1 MNNIFA
7 ERLKKAM
14 EQKNMKQIDL
24 VKKAAEQGVKL
35 GKSHVSQYLSGKT
48 TPRSEILNFL
58 AATLGVE
65 TEWLKG
71 TDVSVDTLKK
81 EANEAGIQ
89 MENMKFDYNY
99 NNMKENTRETVE
111 EVQVREFKKS
121 SKLNNVLYDVRG
133 PVVEEAARMEN
144 AGTQVLKLNIGN
156 PAPFGFRT
164 PDEVIY
170 DMRQQLTECEGY
182 SPAKGLF
189 SARKAIMQYAQL
201 KKLPNV
207 SIEDI
212 YTGNGVSELIN
223 LCMSA
228 LLDNGDEILIPS
240 PDYPLWTACATLA
253 GGKAVHYICDEQAEW
268 YPDMD
273 DIRRKITSRTKAIV
287 IINPNNPTG
296 ALYPREV
303 LQQIVDIAREHHL
316 IIFSDEIYDRLVMD
330 GAEHISIASMAPD
343 LFCVT
348 FSGLSKSHMIA
359 GFRIGWMILS
369 GNKAVAKDYIEGIK
383 MLSNMRLCS
392 NVPAQSIV
400 QTALGGH
407 QSVESYIVPGGRIYE
422 QREFIYN
429 ALTDIPGITAV
440 KPKAAFY
447 MFPKID
453 TKKFNIVNDEK
464 FALDLLKEKKILLV
478 HGGGFNWHQPDHFRV
493 VYLPRIE
500 VLKELHKN
508 GIPTIVWLTPILPF
522 INDSQENILKI
533 LEECHE
539 AGVKGIICFGMG
551 VTLREGSREYYY
563 KQLDRLFPG
572 MKEKYQMTYNDQYTL
587 NSPHNRDLMNL
598 FFKKCQEYQMMCNY
612 LEIFEYLQE
621 FEEKTPIKKKDIHD
635 FEQLSLF

>member
-1 MNNIFA
+1 MPKETFA
-7 ERLKKAM
+7 DRLRSAM
-14 EQKNMKQIDL
+14 DRQGVKQVDL
-24 VKKAAEQGVKL
+24 IRAAAAQGVKL
-35 GKSHVSQYLSGKT
+35 GKSHISQYVSGKT
-48 TPRSEILNFL
+48 VPRADMIHFL
-58 AATLGVE
+58 AQALHVDESWLNGSEPIAHDAAFQESNENKKMEALG
-65 TEWLKG
+65 G
-71 TDVSVDTLKK
+71 KK
-81 EANEAGIQ
+81 
-89 MENMKFDYNY
+89 M
-99 NNMKENTRETVE
+99 
-111 EVQVREFKKS
+111 REFKKS
-121 SKLNNVLYDVRG
+121 SKLDNVLYDVRG
-133 PVVEEAARMEN
+133 PVVDEAMRMEN
-144 AGTQVLKLNIGN
+144 AGTHVLKLNIGN

-182 SPAKGLF
+182 SAAKGLF
-189 SARKAIMQYAQL
+189 SSRKAIMQYAQI
-201 KKLPNV
+201 KQIPNV
-207 SIEDI
+207 SIEDV

-228 LLDNGDEILIPS
+228 LLNDGDEILIPS

-273 DIRRKITSRTKAIV
+273 DIRKKITDRTKAIV

-303 LQQIVDIAREHHL
+303 LQQIVDIAREHQL

-330 GAEHISIASMAPD
+330 HEEHISIASLAPD

-369 GNKAVAKDYIEGIK
+369 GNKKYAKDYIEGLD

-407 QSVESYIVPGGRIYE
+407 QSVKDYIVPGGRIYE
-422 QREFIYN
+422 QREFIYK

-447 MFPKID
+447 IFPKLD
-453 TKKFNIVNDEK
+453 VKKFNIVDDER
-464 FALDLLKEKKILLV
+464 FALDLLREKKILII
-478 HGGGFNWHQPDHFRV
+478 HGGGFNWKQPDHFRV

-500 VLKELHKN
+500 VLE
-508 GIPTIVWLTPILPF
+508 
-522 INDSQENILKI
+522 DASEKI
-533 LEECHE
+533 
-539 AGVKGIICFGMG
+539 AQF
-551 VTLREGSREYYY
+551 
-563 KQLDRLFPG
+563 
-572 MKEKYQMTYNDQYTL
+572 
-587 NSPHNRDLMNL
+587 
-598 FFKKCQEYQMMCNY
+598 
-612 LEIFEYLQE
+612 
-621 FEEKTPIKKKDIHD
+621 
-635 FEQLSLF
+635 LSSYRQ